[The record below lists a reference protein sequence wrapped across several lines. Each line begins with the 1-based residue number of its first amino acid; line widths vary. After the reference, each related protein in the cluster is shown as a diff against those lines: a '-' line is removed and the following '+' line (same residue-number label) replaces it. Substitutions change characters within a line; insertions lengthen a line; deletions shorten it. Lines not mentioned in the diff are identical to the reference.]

1 MKTINFFI
9 GLCVIFSLVACNN
22 KNADF
27 IDETS
32 AKNTIDWAGTYWGI
46 IPCADCPG
54 IETKIKINNDES
66 FVLTTNYLEVENSEN
81 IIEGK
86 FTWTDNGN
94 SIELSADSENEN
106 PTILKIEE
114 NQIKYLNLDGTE
126 IEGELA
132 DNYILAKNGN
142 PLVDNKKWKITEIY
156 GQKLESNEDELFMN
170 FNAEDSKVYA
180 KVDCN
185 LMNWEY
191 EIHNNSKIEF
201 SQLTTTLMFCPD
213 SLEDQF
219 IEAIK
224 QADNI
229 STDGNTLSI
238 NNADM
243 LNLLELELIKE

>member
-9 GLCVIFSLVACNN
+9 GLCVIFSLFACNN

-27 IDETS
+27 IYENS

-54 IETKIKINNDES
+54 IETKIKINSDES

-106 PTILKIEE
+106 PTILKIEK
-114 NQIKYLNLDGTE
+114 NQIKYLNLDGKE

-132 DNYILAKNGN
+132 DNYTLTKNGN
-142 PLVDNKKWKITEIY
+142 SLVDNKKWKIIEIC
-156 GQKLESNEDELFMN
+156 GEEVEGDENELFMN
-170 FNAEDSKVYA
+170 FNAEDAKVYA

-185 LMNWEY
+185 LMDWEY
-191 EIHNNSKIEF
+191 EIHNKSEIEF

-229 STDGNTLSI
+229 STDGKTLSI